1 MVEFRHYH
9 LDYLGSTQVITGRD
23 GGDRRSRSATR
34 RTARSVAA
42 GTASAPRST
51 RRSPSTG
58 GSSRATRPRPIGAP
72 VRRRALLRPGDGQL
86 PHPGSGAGVRQPLH
100 LHQLGP
106 GQQNG
111 PRWRVWIPGRDRL
124 HCNRSDLGRPGSGS
138 DRHRHGIRTGDASSG
153 FAAFGI
159 SAAFGYGTFGLGSA
173 IAVPLSATPGLIQ
186 IGIGVAA
193 VGYGAYGTYE
203 AVDNGYYATG
213 SVGVLATAFGLY
225 ELLAPASGEGGT
237 PQGGNGADAQARSE
251 MLASVVKEGR
261 QFDQRFSGTRVEI
274 GYHELGSGKG
284 THTYLT
290 ASGRYSSAFPSGN
303 PGGVTGQVSA
313 TLYQSST
320 QSESGWGLL
329 TPEFGASDP
338 AIYSDLS
345 SPPAA
350 TQAFYTASSPVSVR
364 SGMAEFA
371 AQINAARI
379 PYNPIL
385 SNSNSYTFQLAENVL
400 GFRPEPLLRAV
411 AYSATLP

>member
-1 MVEFRHYH
+1 
-9 LDYLGSTQVITGRD
+9 
-23 GGDRRSRSATR
+23 
-34 RTARSVAA
+34 
-42 GTASAPRST
+42 
-51 RRSPSTG
+51 
-58 GSSRATRPRPIGAP
+58 
-72 VRRRALLRPGDGQL
+72 
-86 PHPGSGAGVRQPLH
+86 
-100 LHQLGP
+100 
-106 GQQNG
+106 
-111 PRWRVWIPGRDRL
+111 
-124 HCNRSDLGRPGSGS
+124 
-138 DRHRHGIRTGDASSG
+138 
-153 FAAFGI
+153 
-159 SAAFGYGTFGLGSA
+159 
-173 IAVPLSATPGLIQ
+173 
-186 IGIGVAA
+186 
-193 VGYGAYGTYE
+193 
-203 AVDNGYYATG
+203 
-213 SVGVLATAFGLY
+213 
-225 ELLAPASGEGGT
+225 
-237 PQGGNGADAQARSE
+237 